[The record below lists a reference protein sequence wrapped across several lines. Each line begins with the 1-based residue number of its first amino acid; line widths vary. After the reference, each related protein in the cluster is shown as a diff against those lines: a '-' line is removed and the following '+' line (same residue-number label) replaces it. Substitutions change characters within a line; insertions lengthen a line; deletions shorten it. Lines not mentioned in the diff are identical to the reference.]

1 MGKLIVEMYGNPV
14 LFVITLLC
22 FLGFVGMTYEFIL
35 RLFGKPPSDLHSV
48 ILNAGKDKE
57 DDEEEDYDIVK
68 VNDADPDPNDEFEEK
83 EEDESE
89 EDKENAKHFGSY

>member
-35 RLFGKPPSDLHSV
+35 RLFGKTPSDLHSV

-57 DDEEEDYDIVK
+57 DDEEEDDIVK
-68 VNDADPDPNDEFEEK
+68 VNDVDPDPNDEFEEK